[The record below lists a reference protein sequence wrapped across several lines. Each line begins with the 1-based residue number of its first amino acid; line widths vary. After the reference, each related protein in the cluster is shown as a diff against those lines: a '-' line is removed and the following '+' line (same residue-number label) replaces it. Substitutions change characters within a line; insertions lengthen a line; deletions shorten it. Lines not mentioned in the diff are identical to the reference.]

1 MSIIAKGDL
10 KLTTA
15 TYHFKMLLLG
25 DAAVGKT
32 TLVTR
37 FVKGKFRSDYKMTIG
52 VDILSKDVEVNNEKA
67 VLSIWDIA
75 GQERF
80 KSFRNVFYRGA
91 SAAFIVFDLTRA
103 QTFQNLGNWVDEL
116 KRFVESPVSTVIVG
130 NKVDLED
137 LRDVRKE
144 DAEGMAKSIGS
155 LYLETSA
162 KTGQKVDEAFTTLT
176 KGTIARIHSRK
187 K

>member
-1 MSIIAKGDL
+1 MTGP
-10 KLTTA
+10 
-15 TYHFKMLLLG
+15 TYNFKILLLG

-52 VDILSKDVEVNNEKA
+52 VDILSKDVEVNGEIA

-91 SAAFIVFDLTRA
+91 SGAFIVYDLTRA
-103 QTFQNLGNWVDEL
+103 QTFQNLRNWIDEL
-116 KRFVESPVSTVIVG
+116 NQFLGKAVSTVIVG

-137 LRDVRKE
+137 LRAVRKE
-144 DAEGMAKSIGS
+144 DAEKLANSLGS

-162 KTGQKVDEAFTTLT
+162 KTGQKVDEAFTALT
-176 KGTIARIHSRK
+176 KGTINRIRSK
-187 K
+187 KNER

>member
-1 MSIIAKGDL
+1 MISP
-10 KLTTA
+10 

-75 GQERF
+75 GQDRF
-80 KSFRNVFYRGA
+80 KSFRNVFYKGA

-103 QTFQNLGNWVDEL
+103 QTFQNLRNWIDEL
-116 KRFVESPVSTVIVG
+116 NQFTEGPVSTVIVG
-130 NKVDLED
+130 NKADLEN

-144 DAEGMAKSIGS
+144 DAEGMARSVGS

-176 KGTIARIHSRK
+176 KGTIARVQGK
-187 K
+187 KK